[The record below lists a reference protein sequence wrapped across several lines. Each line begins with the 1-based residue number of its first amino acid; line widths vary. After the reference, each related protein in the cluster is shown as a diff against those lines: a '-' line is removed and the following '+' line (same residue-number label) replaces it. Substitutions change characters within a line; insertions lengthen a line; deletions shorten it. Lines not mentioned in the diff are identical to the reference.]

1 MNLEVWT
8 TLLIA
13 LTPTLTNVITLI
25 TGIITFF
32 KAIKAN
38 NKKLQEEL
46 NSTLS
51 KLNRAYD
58 DIAKMKV
65 QLESINKYLIEQK
78 EKKK

>member
-46 NSTLS
+46 SSTLS